1 MPTIA
6 GMLFTLATAATAGP
20 APSDFVTLSGQLD
33 TGALTLPVIAGD
45 AQCAP
50 GTPNLVVQDD
60 GVAENGYGLGP
71 GAQQGWYLLKFTPSI
86 YPRSYSD
93 VCFAFISAYPDET
106 SLEFDLVVYDDDGA
120 DGRPGTLLGSRR
132 VTTDGANLFPE
143 MPSVLQF
150 VRFSLEPL
158 DLEITA
164 GSVYIGARWSPQ
176 EGSGELGQPD
186 RFLAMDESPTTLL
199 REGYAQINDS
209 GWLRQGVEVHPFYR
223 SSFIRATESIP
234 GDPTPS
240 VTLSYAPGTILEG
253 QTTELVITL
262 TNPLPQTAQ
271 LVGTFTHFLPAG
283 MTVAP
288 EPHRQF
294 DCQGVFTAN
303 PGTGNVRFSSSVLI
317 PGNDSCRA
325 SVRVRTIGTG
335 SYTGTIAAGA
345 MRTTLGNNLYPTS
358 ATLTVNAAGGPY
370 PAPYCAIDFA
380 AEVEPITRLTFG
392 GIDHRSDAAPG
403 ATLALENFTA
413 IVGTVVRGGSH
424 PVTVEGHTGGLANH
438 VRVFIDWNQNGQFET
453 GEQHDIGLLGPSTG
467 DDGVR
472 VLGTITVPENAYV
485 GNTRL
490 RVIKQWS
497 DVGSACSSSGYGQ
510 AEDYSLTV
518 TPMVWMDPPVMSLTP
533 ATVAITTAA
542 DAAGE
547 ATLTIA
553 NASQREPLQFETGGH
568 GRRVDLAPAPRV
580 AGDRLGNRLWR
591 APQILSWPVADGAHA
606 PRWDA
611 WFFRNDDGSY
621 ETAYGYNHTQQQYPA
636 VFINR
641 FTVPPGSEG
650 LVIDSIAV
658 AWPDPGTA
666 NGDLVGKQVNL
677 VAYYD
682 ANGEGDVW
690 GAVRLGGDHVVEIG
704 ATGVF
709 ERYPVNFTVP
719 GEGDVFIGY
728 SDVFA
733 SGGTSPILM
742 TSGMDADASV
752 HGYFSGNPND
762 ADPDLD
768 NLGKNEETGPIDWLS
783 GGGRYGSWMIRATAL
798 TGSGPACTGPII
810 PWLSVTPDQ
819 GTVIEGTALSITVR
833 ADAAAGDLEPGHYD
847 AQLCVGSN
855 DPGQPL
861 VVVPVSVTVSATVE
875 CPSDRIFA
883 NGFDDAGNGACPEQQ
898 P

>member
-60 GVAENGYGLGP
+60 GVAENGYGMGP
-71 GAQQGWYLLKFTPSI
+71 NAQQGWYLLKFTPSI

-93 VCFAFISAYPDET
+93 ACFAFISAYPDQT
-106 SLEFDLVVYDDDGA
+106 SLEFDVVVYDDDGP
-120 DGRPGTLLGSRR
+120 DGRPGTLLGSQR

-143 MPSVLQF
+143 MPSALRF

-158 DLEITA
+158 ELNITA

-186 RFLAMDESPTTLL
+186 RFLAMDESPGTPL

-240 VTLSYAPGTILEG
+240 VTLSYEPGTILEG
-253 QTTELVITL
+253 QTTEMVITL

-271 LVGTFTHFLPAG
+271 LAATFSHFLPAG

-325 SVRVRTIGTG
+325 SVHVRTIGTG

-403 ATLALENFTA
+403 ATPALENFTA

-438 VRVFIDWNQNGQFET
+438 VRVFIDWNQNGQFED
-453 GEQHDIGLLGPSTG
+453 GEQHDIGLLGPSNG

-518 TPMVWMDPPVMSLTP
+518 TPMVWMDPPVMSLAPTS
-533 ATVAITTAA
+533 VAITTAA

-553 NASQREPLQFETGGH
+553 NAHQREPLQFETGGH
-568 GRRVDLAPAPRV
+568 GRRVELAPTPR
-580 AGDRLGNRLWR
+580 ATGDRLGNRLWR
-591 APQILSWPVADGAHA
+591 APQILSRPVSDDAHA

-621 ETAYGYNHTQQQYPA
+621 ETAYGYNNTQQQYPA

-641 FTVPPGSEG
+641 FTVPPGNED

-682 ANGEGDVW
+682 ADGEGDVW
-690 GAVRLGGDHVVEIG
+690 SAVRLGGDHFVEIG

-798 TGSGPACTGPII
+798 TGHGPACTGPII

-819 GTVIEGTALSITVR
+819 GTVIEGTSLAITVR
-833 ADAAAGDLEPGHYD
+833 ADAVAGDLEPGDYD

-861 VVVPVSVTVSATVE
+861 VVVPVSVTVTATVE

-898 P
+898 R